1 MLYSHIDFTGHD
13 LLNISIMHLSTTFE
27 MLPCV
32 IATKT
37 YLLLS
42 HKKSQKN
49 RKIYKGHI

>member
-13 LLNISIMHLSTTFE
+13 LLNVSIMHLSTTFE

-42 HKKSQKN
+42 NKKCPPKPKN
-49 RKIYKGHI
+49 L